1 MTPEDHRAVRE
12 SLGDYAIGRLPQAEA
27 TVVQTHLDGCADCR
41 GELAEVSSV
50 LPALARVDPA
60 QLDRTPV
67 PPADL
72 GERIVA
78 AARAERRST
87 VRGST
92 ARRSTVHRSGA
103 HRRLP
108 RSVLAAA
115 AVVAVLAGG
124 GVGYALGAHDGVPRE
139 PVAVQAAAPEI
150 RASAVAIPHTWG
162 MEIVLDADG
171 FRAGAAYRVVVEG
184 VDGRE
189 VDAGAFVGTGAA
201 PMVCNL
207 NSSVLR
213 PDAAGFK
220 VLDTTGATVLRG
232 DLAPA

>member
-27 TVVQTHLDGCADCR
+27 TAVRTHLDGCAACR
-41 GELAEVSSV
+41 TELAEVSSV
-50 LPALARVDPA
+50 LPELARVDPA

-78 AARAERRST
+78 AARTERRSAARRSTERRST
-87 VRGST
+87 AHPSA
-92 ARRSTVHRSGA
+92 AR
-103 HRRLP
+103 RRLP
-108 RSVLAAA
+108 HSVLAAA

-124 GVGYALGAHDGVPRE
+124 GVGYAVGTHDGVPRE

-171 FRAGAAYRVVVEG
+171 FRAGAAYRVVVEAT
-184 VDGRE
+184 DGRE

-220 VLDTTGATVLRG
+220 VLDTAGATVLRG